1 MTRSQLR
8 IGAKVAAS
16 LKSAIT
22 IRKRWIIDSSR
33 SQRTHKLFLFAHRK
47 QPISWNIQ
55 ARGRIIINYKV
66 LRMYSLG
73 PFSDEMWLVKR
84 LSRKGRTN
92 KHVNCQLFHLSAA
105 ALTLWLSHALID
117 SGGTINLWH
126 QLNGFQLN
134 FPRNLSWELQSKP
147 GKLDSNR
154 LCLRWAKKLI
164 FAFSEL
170 NC

>member
-8 IGAKVAAS
+8 IGAKVGAS
-16 LKSAIT
+16 LKSAIN

-33 SQRTHKLFLFAHRK
+33 SQRTHKLFLFAHQK
-47 QPISWNIQ
+47 QPISWNFQ

-73 PFSDEMWLVKR
+73 TFSDEMRLVKR

-105 ALTLWLSHALID
+105 TSTLSHALID
-117 SGGTINLWH
+117 SGGAINLWH

-134 FPRNLSWELQSKP
+134 FPRNLSWELQSRP
-147 GKLDSNR
+147 GKLDCNR

-164 FAFSEL
+164 LAFSEL